1 MKVSEKIRQK
11 LLNERDFRLGTALA
25 MKISENNVRN
35 LAKANSENLT
45 KYSAIKFF
53 ESEGFSEDEI
63 FEAKTILDNS
73 K

>member
-1 MKVSEKIRQK
+1 MKVSQIIIEK
-11 LLNERDFRLGTALA
+11 LLNDRDFRLGTALA

-53 ESEGFSEDEI
+53 KKNGFSELEI
-63 FEAKTILDNS
+63 FEAEKLQTT
-73 K
+73 